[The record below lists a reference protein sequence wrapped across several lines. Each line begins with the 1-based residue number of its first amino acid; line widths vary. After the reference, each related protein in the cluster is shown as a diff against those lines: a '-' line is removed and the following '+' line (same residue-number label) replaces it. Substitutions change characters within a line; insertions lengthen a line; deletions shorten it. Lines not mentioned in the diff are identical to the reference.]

1 MSDPKNTAT
10 PDSPEAEQPFIS
22 HLIELRNRII
32 RAIAAIGVVFIVLS
46 IYPGPSGLF
55 DLLSHPLIAHLPKG
69 PTMIAIGVIS
79 PFVVPIKVTLL
90 VAFMIALPAVLY
102 QVWAFVAPGLYSH
115 EKRLVMPLIISST
128 LLFYMGVAF
137 CYFFV
142 FGRLFTFIQGFA
154 PKVITAAPDIEAY
167 LSFMLTMFMAFGTAF
182 EVPVVLMVLVRF
194 GLVTVAQLKAWRSY
208 FIVVAFIVAAIVTPP
223 DVVSQTS
230 LALSMI
236 LLFEVGI
243 LAAKYLVKYS
253 APPSDEEKD
262 AQSPAA

>member
-1 MSDPKNTAT
+1 M
-10 PDSPEAEQPFIS
+10 S
-22 HLIELRNRII
+22 HLIELRNRLV

-55 DLLSHPLIAHLPKG
+55 DLLSQPLIANLPKG
-69 PTMIAIGVIS
+69 STMIAIGVIS

-102 QVWAFVAPGLYSH
+102 QVWAFVAPGLYTH

-142 FGRLFTFIQGFA
+142 FGRLFTFIQSFA

-167 LSFMLTMFMAFGTAF
+167 LSFMLTMFLAFGTAF

-194 GLVTVAQLKAWRSY
+194 GLVSVAQLKSWRSY
-208 FIVVAFIVAAIVTPP
+208 FIVVAFIVAAVVTPP

-243 LAAKYLVKYS
+243 LAAKHLVKYS
-253 APPSDEEKD
+253 APPSDDETD
-262 AQSPAA
+262 AESPAP